1 MTQSGQQI
9 SRTQLRMLAVMALL
23 LVGFL
28 MVVVRAFTIQIK
40 GKEFYQTQ
48 GEIRHVKE
56 VEMPVSRGAI
66 YDRNGE
72 PLALSTAMQSVGIVP
87 GQLIDQFSKV
97 EQLAEVLQ
105 LDAEELKQI
114 ITSRTDRQ
122 FLFIK
127 RRITPMMADAV
138 KA

>member
-1 MTQSGQQI
+1 MTQSGAQI

-23 LVGFL
+23 LIGFRV
-28 MVVVRAFTIQIK
+28 VVVRAFAIQVK
-40 GKEFYQTQ
+40 GKDFYQAQ

-72 PLALSTAMQSVGIVP
+72 PLALSTAMPSVGIVP

-97 EQLAEVLQ
+97 EQLAEVSGVGPKLAQ
-105 LDAEELKQI
+105 QI
-114 ITSRTDRQ
+114 YDY
-122 FLFIK
+122 FH
-127 RRITPMMADAV
+127 
-138 KA
+138 